1 MQAWTRCCRK
11 FCDKLCIFDRTWA
24 ATNTC
29 QLNKVNPPFFLFFWG
44 TKRDPKTLMSS
55 ILVPTRMTKPAG
67 VPAPAPAPAPATSYA
82 ASAALVLPAAATA
95 TTAATVLAG
104 RGLLRC
110 LLAVPGGRLVVVVA
124 AAAPLPVILL
134 RRGHNHRA
142 LAPVTAAKARRK
154 LLHLLLKPL
163 VVAPDLRP

>member
-1 MQAWTRCCRK
+1 
-11 FCDKLCIFDRTWA
+11 
-24 ATNTC
+24 
-29 QLNKVNPPFFLFFWG
+29 
-44 TKRDPKTLMSS
+44 
-55 ILVPTRMTKPAG
+55 MTKPAG

-134 RRGHNHRA
+134 RRGHDHRA
-142 LAPVTAAKARRK
+142 LAPATAAKARRK